1 MHASCETNVRQGKTL
16 EMTLPVTDPLK
27 QLDKPLTRGL
37 REQIVD
43 RLRYDVLTGRFPP
56 GQPIR
61 QQDIVDR
68 FGVSRTPAREALI
81 QLTNEGLLISKPN
94 CGVTVAEFA
103 PDSIR
108 EFLVPLR
115 RTIESYALQ
124 LSFDGLQEKEFRQL
138 DAIVAEMKV
147 ACEQRDFPAVAEHDI
162 RFHRA
167 LLTMAGEP
175 NLLAIWSL
183 IVAQVRAHFRESHA
197 QYNDLMDIYR
207 EHAEIVKTFRQGDKQ
222 VALDYFAQQIGAEP
236 KRRRDKG

>member
-1 MHASCETNVRQGKTL
+1 MP
-16 EMTLPVTDPLK
+16 LPATDPIE
-27 QLDKPLTRGL
+27 QLGKPPSRGL

-43 RLRYDVLTGRFPP
+43 RLRYDVLTGRFTP
-56 GQPIR
+56 GQAIR

-81 QLTNEGLLISKPN
+81 QLTNEGLLVAKPN
-94 CGVTVAEFA
+94 CGVTVAQFA

-108 EFLVPLR
+108 KFLVPLR
-115 RTIESYALQ
+115 RTIETYALQ
-124 LSFDGLQEKEFRQL
+124 LSFDDLQEDDFQEL
-138 DAIVAEMKV
+138 DAIVAEMKD
-147 ACEQRDFPAVAEHDI
+147 ACEHRDFPAVAEHDI

-197 QYNDLMDIYR
+197 QYIDLMDVYR
-207 EHAEIVKTFRQGDKQ
+207 EHAEIVNMFRQGDKKA
-222 VALDYFAQQIGAEP
+222 ALDHYAKQIGAEP
-236 KRRRDKG
+236 KRRHRRKA

>member
-1 MHASCETNVRQGKTL
+1 MEVPANDSVK
-16 EMTLPVTDPLK
+16 
-27 QLDKPLTRGL
+27 LDKPLARGL

-43 RLRYDVLTGRFPP
+43 RLRYDVLTGRFQP

-81 QLTNEGLLISKPN
+81 ELTNEGLLVSKPN

-115 RTIESYALQ
+115 RTIETYALQ
-124 LSFDGLQEKEFRQL
+124 LSFDRLGEDEFKKL
-138 DAIVAEMKV
+138 DEIVEEMRL
-147 ACEQRDFPAVAEHDI
+147 ACEQRDYPAIAEHDI
-162 RFHRA
+162 RFHRT
-167 LLTMAGEP
+167 LLQMAKEP

-197 QYNDLMDIYR
+197 QYNDIMEVYR
-207 EHAEIVKTFRQGDKQ
+207 EHAEILRLFREGDKE
-222 VALDYFAQQIGAEP
+222 VVLEHFGNQIGAEP
-236 KRRRDKG
+236 K

>member
-1 MHASCETNVRQGKTL
+1 M
-16 EMTLPVTDPLK
+16 K
-27 QLDKPLTRGL
+27 QLDKPLMRGL

-43 RLRYDVLTGRFPP
+43 RLRYDVLSGRFSP

-81 QLTNEGLLISKPN
+81 QLTNEGLLVAKPN

-103 PDSIR
+103 PDSTR

-115 RTIESYALQ
+115 RTIETYALQ
-124 LSFDGLQEKEFRQL
+124 LSFDSLREEDFRKL
-138 DAIVAEMKV
+138 DAIVAEMKL
-147 ACEQRDFPAVAEHDI
+147 ACEQRDFPAVSEQDI

-167 LLTMAGEP
+167 LLAMAGEP

-197 QYNDLMDIYR
+197 QYRDLMDVYR
-207 EHAEIVKTFRQGDKQ
+207 EHAEIVKIFRQGNKQ
-222 VALDYFAQQIGAEP
+222 AALEHFPKQIGAEP
-236 KRRRDKG
+236 R